1 MTAPRIVVEPCP
13 VCSSP
18 AEWSNGCE
26 RCLWSGRIYRPTFA
40 ENPRSVAGE
49 FLERMGAIEAA
60 YMMLEN
66 LYERAHLLPV
76 GLDPEMIT
84 TVSVHL
90 REAWQDRME
99 LNPGPE
105 ERL

>member
-1 MTAPRIVVEPCP
+1 
-13 VCSSP
+13 
-18 AEWSNGCE
+18 
-26 RCLWSGRIYRPTFA
+26 
-40 ENPRSVAGE
+40 
-49 FLERMGAIEAA
+49 MGAIEAA